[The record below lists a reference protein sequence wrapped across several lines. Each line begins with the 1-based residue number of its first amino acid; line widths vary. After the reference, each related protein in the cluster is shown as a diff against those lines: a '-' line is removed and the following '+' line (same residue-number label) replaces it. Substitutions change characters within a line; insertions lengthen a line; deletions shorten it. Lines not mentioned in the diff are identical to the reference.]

1 MAPRYIRNPLVVLR
15 EEEPDG
21 ALLFHPDRN
30 EVKVI
35 NSTGVII
42 WALCDGTRDL
52 KAITDAVRESF
63 DDVTEGEVTDDVQSF
78 IAAMMEHQFI
88 GVVRNQN
95 LEDH

>member
-1 MAPRYIRNPLVVLR
+1 MAPKYIRNPLVVLR

-63 DDVTEGEVTDDVQSF
+63 DDVPEDEVADDVRSF
-78 IAAMMEHQFI
+78 IAAMMEKQFI
-88 GVVRNQN
+88 GIVRNQKP
-95 LEDH
+95 EDH

>member
-1 MAPRYIRNPLVVLR
+1 MVSKYIRNPLVVLR

-42 WALCDGTRDL
+42 WMLCDGTRDL

-63 DDVTEGEVTDDVQSF
+63 DDVPEDQVTDDIQSF
-78 IAAMMEHQFI
+78 ITAMMENQFI
-88 GVVRNQN
+88 GIVRDQPG
-95 LEDH
+95 EY

>member
-88 GVVRNQN
+88 GVVRNQD